1 MSSYYII
8 LLLLNHSF
16 FCTYSMTIYCRS
28 IVHVILLFEID
39 HWTVSVTFLAKEEP
53 SHCNPAV
60 RHQHQRVNGKRP
72 HFLFRRF
79 VLWGGVRVVGS
90 IPLCAV
96 TFRCNGTFIWSSTF
110 CCDWNRIVPVRPH
123 TGGRGLK
130 KRVSFSCT
138 VMTKKKNSN
147 TMWLYVHSLVAM
159 AFFGIGIHVS
169 PVLHGSSVK
178 NTECC
183 APMSDINL
191 STISLIGAAFGRKVV
206 ASIADGIGIN
216 ISVIL
221 IIGRTDSCR
230 KRRQG
235 YHRVRQL
242 AWYRF

>member
-1 MSSYYII
+1 
-8 LLLLNHSF
+8 
-16 FCTYSMTIYCRS
+16 
-28 IVHVILLFEID
+28 
-39 HWTVSVTFLAKEEP
+39 
-53 SHCNPAV
+53 
-60 RHQHQRVNGKRP
+60 
-72 HFLFRRF
+72 
-79 VLWGGVRVVGS
+79 
-90 IPLCAV
+90 
-96 TFRCNGTFIWSSTF
+96 
-110 CCDWNRIVPVRPH
+110 
-123 TGGRGLK
+123 
-130 KRVSFSCT
+130 
-138 VMTKKKNSN
+138 
-147 TMWLYVHSLVAM
+147 M

-235 YHRVRQL
+235 YQSQTIGFNIAFSIIRIVIVNIANIIRISISLILVGQVVSSITDAIIIYASL
-242 AWYRF
+242 VFLCYIGTVITY